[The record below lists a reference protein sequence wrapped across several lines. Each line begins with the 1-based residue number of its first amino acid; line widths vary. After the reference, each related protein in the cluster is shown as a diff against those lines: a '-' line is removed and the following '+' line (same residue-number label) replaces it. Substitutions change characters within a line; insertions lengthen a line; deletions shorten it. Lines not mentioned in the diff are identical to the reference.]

1 MPEVLDSSMVAI
13 STQQTIQLPDGR
25 ELGYAEYGVPDGE
38 PIFFFHGTPG
48 SRLSGLHTGILAS
61 PRGARVIAPDRPGYG
76 LSDFQPRR
84 TVMDWGRDI
93 EALADALDIER
104 FAVLGYSGGGAFA
117 AACAVALPERLA
129 GITMVSSTGPPEFT
143 GSIGGFTRLH
153 RLQWFVARR
162 LPPLVRLY
170 TARLAA
176 RARRDAESLV
186 DERASSS
193 PTADRTVMERPVI
206 RTMMAED
213 WKEAFRQGGRATA
226 YEFTLL
232 TRPWGF
238 RLDEIEAPVH
248 LWHGEQ
254 DAIIPVQLARGT
266 AAAIPRCQATF
277 VPDAGHLVLI
287 DHAGAILD
295 TLLSGEPVSPTDAGT
310 PEEPEEEESAGE

>member
-162 LPPLVRLY
+162 LPPLVWLY

-254 DAIIPVQLARGT
+254 DAIIPVQLARRT

>member
-1 MPEVLDSSMVAI
+1 MVAI
-13 STQQTIQLPDGR
+13 STQQTIQLSDGR
-25 ELGYAEYGVPDGE
+25 QLGYAEYGVPDGE

-61 PRGARVIAPDRPGYG
+61 PRGARVIAPDRPGFG
-76 LSDFQPRR
+76 LSDFRR
-84 TVMDWGRDI
+84 GRTIMDWARDV

-104 FAVLGYSGGGAFA
+104 FAVFGYSGGGAFA
-117 AACAVALPERLA
+117 AACAVALAGRLTGTA
-129 GITMVSSTGPPEFT
+129 MVSSIGPPELT
-143 GSIGGFTRLH
+143 GSIDGFTRLH
-153 RLQWFVARR
+153 RLQWFLARR

-170 TARLAA
+170 TARPAA
-176 RARRDAESLV
+176 RARRDAERLV
-186 DERASSS
+186 DERACSS
-193 PTADRTVMERPVI
+193 PPADRTVIERPVI

-213 WKEAFRQGGRATA
+213 WKEAYRQGGRATA

-254 DAIIPVQLARGT
+254 DAIMPIQLARRT

-295 TLLSGEPVSPTDAGT
+295 ALLSGEPVSPTNSGVTED
-310 PEEPEEEESAGE
+310 EERAGE

>member
-104 FAVLGYSGGGAFA
+104 FAVLGYSGGGA
-117 AACAVALPERLA
+117 CAVALPERLA

-213 WKEAFRQGGRATA
+213 WKEAFRQDGRATA

-238 RLDEIEAPVH
+238 RLDEIEAEAH

-254 DAIIPVQLARGT
+254 DAIIPVQLARRT